1 MMDFILYLNI
11 KNMEKC
17 KAPSLDVQLSHTGCL
32 DLSAIKRVIGIWLE
46 YCLDINRYDIEFTGN
61 S

>member
-1 MMDFILYLNI
+1 
-11 KNMEKC
+11 MEKC

-32 DLSAIKRVIGIWLE
+32 DLSAIKCVIGIWLE